1 MKVIISYN
9 GDFYTNQTAALVSE
23 NENVTLIQSYVP
35 GRIATWFSQHFP
47 NNWLSKKIK
56 SANRRRA
63 NSSKMRSVNSL
74 WVEVYYY
81 IMKAIT
87 RDAVK
92 ARALW
97 SEKFGRYSCKYIKD
111 AQIFHVRS
119 GSGQGGAIACAKRHG
134 MITLVDHSIAHED
147 EMISVLKPEY
157 EKHGIEY
164 QLDSTSAFWNL
175 VIQDCKH
182 GDYILVNSDYVK
194 RSFVEHGYEAD
205 KIKVVYLGVR
215 KDWFGIK
222 KSYDIQDKIKLL
234 FVGGVTLRKGC
245 YYILE
250 SLQLLRD
257 KGIPFEINMIGNT
270 SELTDI
276 IKKYDTKEINF
287 IPSVPYDEL
296 KNYYANNDAFL
307 FPSLSEG
314 STRAGMEAMGA
325 GMPVILTDNCGNP
338 VEDGVNGI
346 IVPIKDSKAIADAV
360 EKLYKSKELREH
372 LGRAAADTIAT
383 KYTWEKYAENI
394 SKVYR
399 EIIKD

>member
-9 GDFYTNQTAALVSE
+9 GDFYTNQTASLVSE
-23 NENVTLIQSYVP
+23 NEDVTLIQSYVP
-35 GRIATWFSQHFP
+35 GRWGLWFSKQFP
-47 NNWLSKKIK
+47 STWLAKKIK
-56 SANRRRA
+56 AASRRRA
-63 NSSKMRSVNSL
+63 NSTKLRCVNSL
-74 WVEVYYY
+74 WVEIYYY
-81 IMKAIT
+81 LMKAVT
-87 RDAVK
+87 HDSVK

-97 SEKFGRYSCKYIKD
+97 SEKFGKYSCNYIKD

-119 GSGQGGAIACAKRHG
+119 GSGQGGAIACAKRKG

-147 EMISVLKPEY
+147 EMTSVLKPEY
-157 EKHGIEY
+157 EKNGIEY

-175 VIQDCKH
+175 VIQDCKE

-194 RSFVEHGYEAD
+194 RSFIEHGYEAD
-205 KIKVVYLGVR
+205 RIKVVYLGVR

-222 KSYDIQDKIKLL
+222 DSYDIKEKIRLL

-257 KGIPFEINMIGNT
+257 KGIPFEIDMIGNT
-270 SELTDI
+270 SELEDI
-276 IKKYDTKEINF
+276 IKEFDTKEVNF
-287 IPSVPYDEL
+287 IPGVPYDEL
-296 KNYYANNDAFL
+296 KSYYANNDAFL

-338 VEDGVNGI
+338 VEDGVNGL
-346 IVPIKDSKAIADAV
+346 IVPIKNSQAIADAV
-360 EKLYKSKELREH
+360 EKLYRSKDLRER
-372 LGRAAADTIAT
+372 LGRAAAETISA

-399 EIIKD
+399 EIVND